1 MAAAGLIRQLRGL
14 PLEITL
20 VESEAI
26 GTVGVGE
33 ATIPPIQGF
42 NRLLGIEE
50 GEFVRATHGSF
61 KLGIEFV
68 DWLRSGHRYFH
79 PFGRYGD
86 DFGLVPFH
94 QQWLAARARG
104 EDAPLG
110 AYSLS
115 ESAARQGR
123 FGLPEGG
130 SRSVF
135 ATYSYAYHFDAAAY
149 AAFLRSLAEKH
160 GVVRIEGRIRDVERD
175 GETGFVTALRL
186 DDGQQISGDLFL
198 DCTGFYALLIGKA
211 LGTPYRDWRNW
222 LPCDRAIAIPSAPVT
237 PIQPFTRATAREAG
251 WQWRIPLQHRL
262 GNGLVYSSDFLADEK
277 AEAVLLANLESAPL
291 GEPRRLRFTP
301 GRREAA
307 WVGNVVAIGLAAGFL
322 EPLESTSLHL
332 IQSGILKL
340 INLFPLS
347 DFDPAVRAEYNRRI
361 AAEYDAV
368 RDFLIF
374 HYTVTER
381 RDTPFWRHC
390 ASIDQ
395 PDTLR
400 ERIALFQRTGRLFIE
415 EDAIFREPNWLA
427 VLTGQ
432 GLRPAGRDM
441 LADAVPAEERSSILH
456 AMRRVIARTAEMMPA
471 HAETISRYLA
481 IDAKDADGGTGQ
493 TLQGVQH

>member
-1 MAAAGLIRQLRGL
+1 
-14 PLEITL
+14 
-20 VESEAI
+20 
-26 GTVGVGE
+26 
-33 ATIPPIQGF
+33 
-42 NRLLGIEE
+42 
-50 GEFVRATHGSF
+50 
-61 KLGIEFV
+61 
-68 DWLRSGHRYFH
+68 
-79 PFGRYGD
+79 
-86 DFGLVPFH
+86 
-94 QQWLAARARG
+94 
-104 EDAPLG
+104 
-110 AYSLS
+110 
-115 ESAARQGR
+115 
-123 FGLPEGG
+123 
-130 SRSVF
+130 
-135 ATYSYAYHFDAAAY
+135 
-149 AAFLRSLAEKH
+149 
-160 GVVRIEGRIRDVERD
+160 
-175 GETGFVTALRL
+175 
-186 DDGQQISGDLFL
+186 
-198 DCTGFYALLIGKA
+198 
-211 LGTPYRDWRNW
+211 
-222 LPCDRAIAIPSAPVT
+222 VT